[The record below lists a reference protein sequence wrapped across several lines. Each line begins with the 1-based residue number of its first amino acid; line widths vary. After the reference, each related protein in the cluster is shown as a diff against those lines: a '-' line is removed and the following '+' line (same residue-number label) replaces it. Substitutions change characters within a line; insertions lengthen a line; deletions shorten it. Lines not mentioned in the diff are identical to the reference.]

1 MCFIILVVV
10 PMTEKGKE
18 SRSTRRP
25 ENSKTTK
32 QSGMHSS

>member
-10 PMTEKGKE
+10 PITEKGKE
-18 SRSTRRP
+18 SRST